1 MFPRRPALFATLSAL
16 LFAAALSVATPA
28 EAAGKLNVNTASAA
42 DLAKVP
48 GLDAQI
54 AVRIV
59 ARRAAKPF
67 RTLDELLEV
76 QGISKLTMISAAEY
90 LEAAPAA
97 APAPPPA
104 APAASGKKLDLNK
117 ATFSELLL
125 LPEMTPRTA
134 KAIVDY
140 RERNRG
146 FKTVDELAQVPGI
159 EKRAMITLY
168 DRLTVK
174 APAGGGGEIVLGE
187 DGWSGTA
194 VAKAQTP
201 TPAPAATPPP
211 RALTMGEKIDINSAS
226 REELER
232 LPDIGPV
239 MAQRILD
246 HRRSKGAFDTVEE
259 LLDVRGIGQNR
270 LTSLR
275 PWVTVG
281 GGSRTTEIRPTPE
294 RTAATPRATPVRTAV
309 AASTPR
315 PVPTEKPVATPAPT
329 RLAMVSSPKPAI
341 TPDGRVNI
349 NVAGVDDLL
358 TLPRMTKAVAQE
370 IVEYRSKNGPFRDPH
385 AIVDVPS
392 IGEAAYARL
401 RDKIA
406 AE

>member
-1 MFPRRPALFATLSAL
+1 MFPRRPALLATVSAL
-16 LFAAALSVATPA
+16 LLAAALCVATPA

-59 ARRAAKPF
+59 ARRASRPF
-67 RTLDELLEV
+67 RSLDELLEV
-76 QGISKLTMISAAEY
+76 QGISKLTMISAAEF
-90 LEAAPAA
+90 LEAAPPA
-97 APAPPPA
+97 APAPPPPSA
-104 APAASGKKLDLNK
+104 SSGKKLDLNK
-117 ATFSELLL
+117 ASFPELLL
-125 LPEMTPRTA
+125 LPEMTPKTA

-146 FKTVDELAQVPGI
+146 FKSVDELAQVPGI

-168 DRLTVK
+168 DRFTVK
-174 APAGGGGEIVLGE
+174 APAGGNSGEIVLGD
-187 DGWSGTA
+187 DGWVGT
-194 VAKAQTP
+194 VAKAETP
-201 TPAPAATPPP
+201 TPAPAPTPAL
-211 RALTMGEKIDINSAS
+211 RALSPGEKIDINTAS
-226 REELER
+226 RLELER

-246 HRRSKGAFDTVEE
+246 YRKSKGAFDTVEE
-259 LLDVRGIGQNR
+259 LLDVRGIGQTR

-281 GGSRTTEIRPTPE
+281 GGSRIAETRPP
-294 RTAATPRATPVRTAV
+294 PRATPVRTAI
-309 AASTPR
+309 AASTLR
-315 PVPTEKPVATPAPT
+315 PVPTAKPEATK
-329 RLAMVSSPKPAI
+329 LAMVAASPKPAI

-349 NVAGVDDLL
+349 NVAGVEELL

-370 IVEYRSKNGPFRDPH
+370 IVEYREKNGPFRDPH

-401 RDKIA
+401 RDKLA

>member
-1 MFPRRPALFATLSAL
+1 MFARKPALFALVPAL
-16 LFAAALSVATPA
+16 LFAAALAVATPA
-28 EAAGKLNVNTASAA
+28 EAVGKLNVNTAAAA

-48 GLDAQI
+48 GLDTQI

-67 RTLDELLEV
+67 KSLDELLEV

-90 LEAAPAA
+90 LEAAPV
-97 APAPPPA
+97 APPPA
-104 APAASGKKLDLNK
+104 AVPAAASGKKLDLNK

-140 RERNRG
+140 RERNHG

-174 APAGGGGEIVLGE
+174 APTGGDSGEIVLGD
-187 DGWSGTA
+187 DGWTGTASTA
-194 VAKAQTP
+194 VARADTP
-201 TPAPAATPPP
+201 TPAPAATPAL
-211 RALTMGEKIDINSAS
+211 RALSPGEKIDINTAS
-226 REELER
+226 RGELER

-246 HRRSKGAFDTVEE
+246 YRKSEGAFDTIEE

-281 GGSRTTEIRPTPE
+281 GGSHISEVRPTPE
-294 RTAATPRATPVRTAV
+294 RPAATPKATPVRTAV
-309 AASTPR
+309 AVSTPR
-315 PVPTEKPVATPAPT
+315 PVPTEKPEPTPAPT
-329 RLAMVSSPKPAI
+329 KVAMAKPSI

-349 NVAGVDDLL
+349 NVAGVDELL
-358 TLPRMTKAVAQE
+358 TLPRMTKEIAQE
-370 IVEYRSKNGPFRDPH
+370 IVEYRTKNGPFRDPH

-392 IGEAAYARL
+392 IGEAAYARM